1 MVVYDGPEAWES
13 MRGVG
18 GQRNGVQ
25 SGNRMVRTRSV
36 FVLSMYLVLGPS
48 DNDGTPRH
56 KSFSCTAMNIA
67 VRVSVIF

>member
-18 GQRNGVQ
+18 EQRNGVQ

-56 KSFSCTAMNIA
+56 KPFSRTAMNIA
-67 VRVSVIF
+67 VRLSVIF